1 MLSQEIWMDIKQ
13 LQRDGVSQRAISRI
27 TGHSRNTVARLLA
40 QKAPVP
46 FAKPARSSCL
56 DAFKPYLRDRYG
68 EVPLSSVR
76 LLEEI
81 RPMGYTGS
89 IDTLRRFIN
98 TLAKH
103 EHAAA
108 RATVRF
114 ETPPGAQAQADW
126 ASCGRLP
133 DGTSVYA
140 FIMVL
145 GYSRASYIE
154 FTTSMAIPT
163 LLRCHMAAFDYF
175 GGIPQAIL
183 YDNMKQVRLD
193 RFRYNA
199 QFIDFAGHY
208 GFAVKTHQAYRP
220 RTKGKVERLVDYVK
234 DNFLLGRNFADL
246 ADINAQGRNWMDTVA
261 NVRIHATT
269 GARPIDLLASERD
282 ALTPIRSVAP
292 YQIYELLERK
302 VDVEGFVRALGSRYS
317 VPPAYIEHTV
327 VVCVGERKVIVRP
340 KQDSASGALIIAEH
354 DRAAAS
360 GQCIADKDHIA
371 ELWRATMER
380 SEKARADRGNPAP
393 LCATWRRQGWDTP
406 VDVVPLS
413 HYEEVATR

>member
-1 MLSQEIWMDIKQ
+1 MDIKQ
-13 LQRDGVSQRAISRI
+13 LQRDGLSQRAISRM

-40 QKAPVP
+40 QKAPAP
-46 FAKPARSSCL
+46 FATPARSSCL

-68 EVPLSSVR
+68 KVPLSSVR

-133 DGTSVYA
+133 DGSSVYA

-145 GYSRASYIE
+145 GYSRTCYIE

-163 LLRCHMAAFDYF
+163 LLRCHMGAFEYF
-175 GGIPQAIL
+175 GGVPQAIL
-183 YDNMKQVRLD
+183 YDNMKQVRSD

-199 QFIDFAGHY
+199 QLIDFAGHY
-208 GFAVKTHQAYRP
+208 GFAVKTHQPYRP

-234 DNFLLGRNFADL
+234 DNFLLGREFADL
-246 ADINAQGRNWMDTVA
+246 ADINAQGRHWMDTVA

-269 GARPIDLLASERD
+269 GARPVDLLASERES
-282 ALTPIRSVAP
+282 LTPIRSVVP

-302 VDVEGFVRALGSRYS
+302 VDVEGFVRARGSRYS
-317 VPPAYIEHTV
+317 VAPEYIERQV
-327 VVCVGERKVIVRP
+327 VVCVGERKIIVRP
-340 KQDSASGALIIAEH
+340 KSDGAPGGLIIAEH
-354 DRAAAS
+354 DRATAS
-360 GQCIADKDHIA
+360 GQCIADKDHLA
-371 ELWRATMER
+371 QLWKATMER
-380 SEKARADRGNPAP
+380 SEKARAARGNPAP
-393 LCATWRRQGWDTP
+393 LSASWRRQGWDAP

-413 HYEEVATR
+413 RYEEVAIP